1 MALTW
6 TNDTRFGV
14 DDVDFRCSFAAS
26 TEHEFCVRKSRRLIE
41 ATVDLVAEF
50 PAARAVEFGIAS
62 GGSTALLALV
72 ARPRTLIAIERDA
85 APVEALRR
93 LIERKELVDVVRPY
107 YGVDQGDQKQITEI
121 LDAELGHEP
130 LDFVIDDASHR
141 LEETRTAF
149 EVVFP
154 RLRPGGVYVIE
165 DWNWQ
170 LRFRYALARGADGVP
185 PNRLERIDD
194 ADGRDR
200 FEEYLRENLAR
211 TPLETLGLEL
221 VLTRASSGQVVD
233 DVLFAESWIVVRRG
247 PAALDPATFRL
258 ADCYS
263 GAPADFVL

>member
-6 TNDTRFGV
+6 TNDTRFVV
-14 DDVDFRCSFAAS
+14 DDVDFHCSFAAS
-26 TEHEFCVRKSRRLIE
+26 TEHELCIRKSRRLID

-50 PAARAVEFGIAS
+50 PGARAVEFGIAS
-62 GGSTALLALV
+62 GGSTAVLALV
-72 ARPRTLIAIERDA
+72 ARPRTLIAIELDP
-85 APVEALRR
+85 APVEALSR
-93 LIERKELVDVVRPY
+93 LIERKGLGDVVRPH
-107 YGVDQGDQKQITEI
+107 YGVDQGDQRRITQI

-141 LEETRTAF
+141 LHETRAAF

-170 LRFRYALARGADGVP
+170 FRFRYALASGASATDLGDRIADG
-185 PNRLERIDD
+185 
-194 ADGRDR
+194 AGRVR

-233 DVLFAESWIVVRRG
+233 DVRFGESWIVVRRG
-247 PAALDPATFRL
+247 PASLDVATFRL
-258 ADCYS
+258 SDCYAS
-263 GAPADFVL
+263 AAGLIYG

>member
-1 MALTW
+1 VALTW

-170 LRFRYALARGADGVP
+170 FRFRYALARGASATD
-185 PNRLERIDD
+185 LADRIDD
-194 ADGRDR
+194 VAGRAR
-200 FEEYLRENLAR
+200 FEDYLRDNLAR
-211 TPLETLGLEL
+211 PPLETFAVEL
-221 VLTRASSGQVVD
+221 VLMRACSGDVID
-233 DVLFAESWIVVRRG
+233 DLRFGESWIVVERG
-247 PAALDPATFRL
+247 PAVLDPAAFRVS
-258 ADCYS
+258 DCY
-263 GAPADFVL
+263 GGPPASLLA